1 MTDTQTDSQSTGA
14 PSATD
19 PSSARSVWA
28 LDAAHSSLHFSGRQM
43 MISTVRGR
51 FARFDA
57 RIEGSDTDPENATVQ
72 VTVDAASL
80 ESGFGQRDE
89 HLRSPDLLDVA
100 SFPTIEFRSTSIRK
114 ADDDRLRV
122 DGDLTIKG
130 VTRPIQ
136 TEATL
141 HGVTVG
147 MSGARRAAFSTEFTI
162 DRGDWGMTFN
172 VPLGGDAVLIG
183 REITLQFEL
192 TVEETA
198 ADAAEGVDSASA

>member
-1 MTDTQTDSQSTGA
+1 
-14 PSATD
+14 
-19 PSSARSVWA
+19 
-28 LDAAHSSLHFSGRQM
+28 
-43 MISTVRGR
+43 
-51 FARFDA
+51 
-57 RIEGSDTDPENATVQ
+57 VQ

-80 ESGFGQRDE
+80 ATGLDQRDQ

-100 SFPTIEFRSTSIRK
+100 NFPTIEFRSTSINK
-114 ADDDRLRV
+114 ANEDRLAV
-122 DGDLTIKG
+122 EGDLTIKG

-141 HGVTVG
+141 RGVAVG
-147 MSGARRAAFSTEFTI
+147 MSGARRAAFTTEFTI

-192 TVEETA
+192 TVEEQ
-198 ADAAEGVDSASA
+198 AAETGEESPSA

>member
-1 MTDTQTDSQSTGA
+1 MIDTQTTDTQTRDSST
-14 PSATD
+14 
-19 PSSARSVWA
+19 ARSTWT

-43 MISTVRGR
+43 MISTVRGH

-57 RIEGSDTDPENATVQ
+57 RIEGSDEDPESASVQ
-72 VTVDAASL
+72 VTVEAASL
-80 ESGFGQRDE
+80 HTGLDQRDE

-100 SFPTIEFRSTSIRK
+100 NFPNIEFRSTSIKK
-114 ADDDRLRV
+114 ANEDRLAV
-122 DGDLTIKG
+122 EGDLTIKG
-130 VTRPIQ
+130 VTRPMQ

-141 HGVTVG
+141 RGVAVG
-147 MSGARRAAFSTEFTI
+147 MSGARRAAFTTEFTI

-192 TVEETA
+192 TVEEQ
-198 ADAAEGVDSASA
+198 AAETGEESPSA

>member
-1 MTDTQTDSQSTGA
+1 MIDTQTTDTQTRDSST
-14 PSATD
+14 
-19 PSSARSVWA
+19 ARSTWT

-43 MISTVRGR
+43 MISTVRGH

-57 RIEGSDTDPENATVQ
+57 RIEGSDEDPESASVQ
-72 VTVDAASL
+72 VTVEAASL
-80 ESGFGQRDE
+80 HTGLDQRDE

-100 SFPTIEFRSTSIRK
+100 NFPNIEFRSTSIKK
-114 ADDDRLRV
+114 ANEDRLAV
-122 DGDLTIKG
+122 EGDLTIKG

-141 HGVTVG
+141 RGVAVG
-147 MSGARRAAFSTEFTI
+147 MSGARRAAFTTEFTI

-192 TVEETA
+192 TVEEQ
-198 ADAAEGVDSASA
+198 AAETGEESPSA

>member
-1 MTDTQTDSQSTGA
+1 MIDTQTTDTQTRDSST
-14 PSATD
+14 
-19 PSSARSVWA
+19 ARSTWT

-43 MISTVRGR
+43 MISTVRGH

-57 RIEGSDTDPENATVQ
+57 RIEGSDEDPESASVQ
-72 VTVDAASL
+72 VTVEAASL
-80 ESGFGQRDE
+80 HTGLDQRDE

-100 SFPTIEFRSTSIRK
+100 NFPNIEFRSTSIKK
-114 ADDDRLRV
+114 ANEDRLAV
-122 DGDLTIKG
+122 EGDLTIKG

-141 HGVTVG
+141 GGVAVG
-147 MSGARRAAFSTEFTI
+147 MSGARRAAFTTEFTI

-192 TVEETA
+192 TVEEQ
-198 ADAAEGVDSASA
+198 AAETGEESPRA

>member
-1 MTDTQTDSQSTGA
+1 MTDTQTADTESTQEPG
-14 PSATD
+14 PTG
-19 PSSARSVWA
+19 SVWL
-28 LDAAHSSLHFSGRQM
+28 LDPGHSSLHFAGRQM
-43 MISTVRGR
+43 MISTVRGH
-51 FARFDA
+51 FSSFDA
-57 RIEGSDTDPENATVQ
+57 RIEGNDEDPENAAVQ

-80 ESGFGQRDE
+80 ATGLDQRDQ

-100 SFPTIEFRSTSIRK
+100 NFPTIEFRSTSINK
-114 ADDDRLRV
+114 ANEDRLAV
-122 DGDLTIKG
+122 EGDLTIKG

-141 HGVTVG
+141 RGVAVG
-147 MSGARRAAFSTEFTI
+147 MSGARRAAFTTEFTI

-192 TVEETA
+192 TVEEQ
-198 ADAAEGVDSASA
+198 AAETGEESPSA